1 MVVKWVKSP
10 KTKTRLN
17 KAINRLSLG
26 TLHFGNVLAVIVV
39 ITSDDKVI
47 NTTGSAKLKEK
58 STEKGLIVI
67 CANIS
72 TDVSVII
79 K

>member
-1 MVVKWVKSP
+1 M
-10 KTKTRLN
+10 
-17 KAINRLSLG
+17 G